1 VPRYIRKLPKGFVN
15 EYKEKKVPWGP
26 VGYVVYKRTYSRL
39 IEDLGRTEEWFETV
53 GRCVN
58 GLLSLGGKFTEQEA
72 TALYDHVFNLR
83 CSFSGRALWQLG
95 TANMERI
102 GADSLQ
108 NCWAVSVNDP
118 IDPFCFTF
126 NQLMLGGGVGFN
138 ITPQEVYGLPTVEFS
153 PDVKH
158 VDTFDCDFI
167 VPDNRE
173 GWVKLLGR
181 ILKAHFYTNRR
192 VHFCTKGIRSRGEPI
207 HTFGG
212 TASGDVDLVWGMQKI
227 VEILRGALGRKLR
240 PVECLDIMN
249 IIGKIVVA
257 GNVRRSAQIALG
269 DPRDLEYM
277 SAKNWSSGKIPA
289 WRGMSNN
296 SVECNDLDILPESF
310 WSGYNGD
317 GEPYGFV
324 NLDLCRGY
332 GRLIDGT
339 DYRPDPYVIGT
350 NPCAEITLAHKEP
363 CNLMEQFICR
373 IDSIEQWKEVAYLSY
388 KVAKTISIWPFS
400 DPDTNDI
407 VQMNHRLGVGCTGI
421 QQATW
426 WGPKD
431 YDAVYRHMEQADEE
445 YSRILGV
452 KTSNKL
458 TTVKPSGTLSL
469 LPEFRGGVLTPG
481 TNDGYGEYHNRR
493 ISFSAEDPLVDAAR
507 GAGYHVEPKRELDG
521 TENYST
527 MVVTFPVRQIG
538 GKTTPA
544 LHQLKRHKMMQTYW
558 SDNAVSTT
566 VYYRREELDD
576 IKAYLRRNIK
586 NSIKSVSF
594 LLHSDHGFEQAPLE
608 AITKEQ
614 YDEGMTRTVPI
625 TSLPDTTEMDL
636 ADGVE
641 CAGGMCP
648 VK

>member
-1 VPRYIRKLPKGFVN
+1 MPNYIRNLPRGFVDG
-15 EYKEKKVPWGP
+15 YREKQVPWGP
-26 VGYVVYKRTYSRL
+26 VGYVVYKRTYARL
-39 IEDLGRTEEWFETV
+39 IEDLGRTEEWYETV
-53 GRCVN
+53 ERCVN
-58 GLLSLGGKFTEQEA
+58 GILSLSGQFTEKEA
-72 TALYDHVFNLR
+72 TSLYDHVFNLR

-95 TANMERI
+95 TENMQRI

-118 IDPFCFTF
+118 IDPFCFCF

-138 ITPQEVYGLPTVEFS
+138 ITPEEVYGLPTVEFA
-153 PDVKH
+153 PDVRH

-192 VHFCTKGIRSRGEPI
+192 VHFCTKGIRSKGQPI
-207 HTFGG
+207 RTFGG

-269 DPRDLEYM
+269 DPRDLDYM
-277 SAKNWSSGKIPA
+277 AAKNWSTGKVPA

-296 SVECNDLDILPESF
+296 SVQCDDLDILPDSF

-324 NLDLCRGY
+324 NLGLCRSH

-339 DYRPDPYVIGT
+339 GYRPDPYVIGT
-350 NPCAEITLAHKEP
+350 NPCAEITLCHKEP

-373 IDSIEQWKEVAYLSY
+373 IHDLQTWKEVAYLSY

-431 YDAVYRHMEQADEE
+431 YDAVYRHMEQADEV
-445 YSRILGV
+445 YSRQLGV
-452 KTSNKL
+452 SRSNKL

-481 TNDGYGEYHNRR
+481 TNDGYAEYHNRR
-493 ISFSAEDPLVDAAR
+493 ISFSADDPLVDAAR
-507 GAGYHVEPKRELDG
+507 ASGYHVEPKRELDG
-521 TENYST
+521 SENYST
-527 MVVTFPVRQIG
+527 MVVTFPVKQVG
-538 GKTTPA
+538 GKSTSA
-544 LHQLKRHKMMQTYW
+544 IHQLKRHKLMQTYW

-576 IKAYLRRNIK
+576 IKRYLKTNIK
-586 NSIKSVSF
+586 DSIKSVSF

-608 AITKEQ
+608 AITKDQ
-614 YDEGMTRTVPI
+614 YEEVMSRTQQI
-625 TSLPDTTEMDL
+625 TSTPDTEELNL
-636 ADGVE
+636 AEGVE
-641 CAGGMCP
+641 CEGGHCP

>member
-1 VPRYIRKLPKGFVN
+1 
-15 EYKEKKVPWGP
+15 
-26 VGYVVYKRTYSRL
+26 
-39 IEDLGRTEEWFETV
+39 
-53 GRCVN
+53 
-58 GLLSLGGKFTEQEA
+58 
-72 TALYDHVFNLR
+72 
-83 CSFSGRALWQLG
+83 
-95 TANMERI
+95 
-102 GADSLQ
+102 
-108 NCWAVSVNDP
+108 
-118 IDPFCFTF
+118 
-126 NQLMLGGGVGFN
+126 MLGGGVGFN
-138 ITPQEVYGLPTVEFS
+138 ITPEEVYGLPTVEFS
-153 PDVKH
+153 PSVKH

-192 VHFCTKGIRSRGEPI
+192 VHFCTKGIRSRGERI
-207 HTFGG
+207 NTFGG

-227 VEILRGALGRKLR
+227 VEILQGALGRKLR

-277 SAKNWSSGKIPA
+277 CAKNWATGKIPA

-296 SVECNDLDILPESF
+296 SVQCDDLSVLPESF

-324 NLDLCRGY
+324 NLGLCRSH
-332 GRLIDGT
+332 GRLIDGR

-373 IDSIEQWKEVAYLSY
+373 IQDLNQWKEVAYLSY

-407 VQMNHRLGVGCTGI
+407 VQENHRLGVGCTGI

-426 WGPKD
+426 WGPKH

-507 GAGYHVEPKRELDG
+507 GAGYYVEPKRELDG

-527 MVVTFPVRQIG
+527 MVVTFPVRQVG
-538 GKTTPA
+538 GKSTSA
-544 LHQLKRHKMMQTYW
+544 IHQLKRHKLMQTYW

-576 IKAYLRRNIK
+576 IKSYLKTNIRD
-586 NSIKSVSF
+586 SIKSVSF

-608 AITKEQ
+608 AIQKDEYEQ
-614 YDEGMTRTVPI
+614 AMARTAQI
-625 TSLPDTTEMDL
+625 TSLPDTTEMNL
-636 ADGVE
+636 VEGVE
-641 CAGGMCP
+641 CAGGSCP